1 MSAAPP
7 TDQHFIGVELSAAVV
22 RAALVA
28 GDGQVMARR
37 EEALTAAELSAQ
49 VTRLAAGLRD
59 DSGARVAGVG
69 VGVPGLVN
77 PQTGRVVISTDVPSV
92 VRGDLLAELKA
103 ATGLPVV
110 LDNDANAG
118 ALGEYTVGAGRGA
131 RNMFYV
137 TIGTG
142 IGGALILDGR
152 LWRGASGFAGEF
164 GHITIDPEGVEC
176 TCGNVG
182 CLETVASAPNIV
194 RRTQERLRRDST
206 SSLSRLGLAKNFS
219 AADVAQE
226 ARGGDDFAL
235 LMIERT
241 GRYIGTA
248 VAAVINLLNVER
260 IVLGGGVMEAGE
272 LILKPII
279 REAGRR
285 SFQPCFEATQ
295 IVAATLGPDAVPIGA
310 AMLARNSTTS
320 AAS

>member
-1 MSAAPP
+1 
-7 TDQHFIGVELSAAVV
+7 
-22 RAALVA
+22 
-28 GDGQVMARR
+28 
-37 EEALTAAELSAQ
+37 
-49 VTRLAAGLRD
+49 
-59 DSGARVAGVG
+59 AGVG

-77 PQTGRVVISTDVPSV
+77 PQTGRVVISSDLPSV
-92 VRGDLLAELKA
+92 VRGDLLAELKG

-142 IGGALILDGR
+142 IGGALILEGR
-152 LWRGASGFAGEF
+152 LWRGVSGFAGEF

-176 TCGNVG
+176 MCGNVG

-194 RRTQERLRRDST
+194 RRTHERLLRDST
-206 SSLSRLGLAKNFS
+206 SSLSRLGLSKNFT
-219 AADVAQE
+219 AADVAHE
-226 ARGGDDFAL
+226 ARNGDDFAL

-260 IVLGGGVMEAGE
+260 VVLGGGVMEAGE
-272 LILKPII
+272 LILNPII

-310 AMLARNSTTS
+310 AMLARD
-320 AAS
+320 AQGG